1 MPSGVVLAGDTSI
14 PWRREVDQLL
24 WLSHRNLAFQIGCFR
39 FEPYAIRSV
48 V

>member
-24 WLSHRNLAFQIGCFR
+24 WLSQPRVSNRLLPF
-39 FEPYAIRSV
+39 
-48 V
+48 